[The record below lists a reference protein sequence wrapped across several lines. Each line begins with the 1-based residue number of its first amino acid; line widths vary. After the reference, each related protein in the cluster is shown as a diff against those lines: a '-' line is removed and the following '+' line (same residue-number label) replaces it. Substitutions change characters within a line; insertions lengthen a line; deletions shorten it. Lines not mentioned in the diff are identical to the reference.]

1 MHMEI
6 LRTIPKIKIE
16 PMSIDEIRG
25 ILNVEITK
33 FREKRKKEKNT
44 KIEKRKKCG

>member
-25 ILNVEITK
+25 ILNVDQIGNNEISRK
-33 FREKRKKEKNT
+33 KKKRKNA
-44 KIEKRKKCG
+44 KIEKRG